1 MDFINIYKY
10 GFPNIHMD
18 FSQVLDGALCT
29 HEHRLGTG
37 CAHEG
42 TDPGLQIAISHQ
54 SSTDRYISIPQKNK
68 QRLS

>member
-1 MDFINIYKY
+1 
-10 GFPNIHMD
+10 MD
-18 FSQVLDGALCT
+18 FSQVLDSALCT
-29 HEHRLGTG
+29 HEHRVGTG